1 MDLWCCCS
9 RLGIEEWDVPA
20 IGRRKLEKVCV
31 GFENECEGQDS
42 LGRDWRGGENQ
53 EAGVL
58 KTKMAE

>member
-1 MDLWCCCS
+1 M
-9 RLGIEEWDVPA
+9 
-20 IGRRKLEKVCV
+20 